1 MELMREGERN
11 RERTEKG
18 QCARENKRERAR
30 EEESDWERKRERGG
44 MMSEGEKEKERG
56 KEREEEREGSD
67 VSFPLFEIFNECLC
81 SPEILTFSHI
91 ARGDSGERRLFPRSN
106 KKQKAVSIKLSSVSF
121 IYLFFVFFFDLSD

>member
-1 MELMREGERN
+1 MSER
-11 RERTEKG
+11 RL
-18 QCARENKRERAR
+18 RENKRERVR
-30 EEESDWERKRERGG
+30 EEERDWEKKKGERRDDERGQERER
-44 MMSEGEKEKERG
+44 MR
-56 KEREEEREGSD
+56 REREGSD